1 MAKKLF
7 LADLDLNGNQLIKTR
22 LENLPAHPDV
32 YRPTNNNDPNI
43 EQDYGRVYWNTTD
56 KTAYFLSGYTP
67 GTLVPIWK
75 SLGSGSG
82 GGVLT
87 SPIKFSI
94 AAGKSLGKYVGGT
107 VQNIGQAGW
116 TMEQLMRDIALESLS
131 PTANISITSAQPEYN
146 STNITNIVSFSYTI
160 NTADATIAPG
170 FPKLQYRRGGTG
182 AWINITGAVSPYSHV
197 FTNVADKAS
206 SFDYQLIV
214 EDTAGA
220 TRTVSTS
227 VTPKL
232 YAAPTLTGTPS
243 ATSREKGDIAF
254 PSTTFTINKVSPN
267 TEMTSWQMYAK
278 INNGGEILIGSPA
291 AILSNPHQISLAIAT
306 NETINGQ
313 TVNGLKNADRV
324 DVYVRIIDSVTTTDR
339 LAFTRT
345 FELKKFIGAKTS
357 AIADYRTL
365 TMLAGNTATY
375 SFNPNPGR
383 FHAIAL
389 PGGKTLTSVIT
400 SNNETLTANFLLTSR
415 QIPDAGGTNRTY
427 NVYEYTT
434 DIPFGA
440 GVTFYITMQA

>member
-7 LADLDLNGNQLIKTR
+7 LADIDLNGNQLIKTR
-22 LENLPAHPDV
+22 LENLPTHPAV
-32 YRPTNNNDPNI
+32 YEPTDEDDPNI
-43 EQDYGRVYWNTTD
+43 DQDLGRLYWNTTD

-67 GTLVPIWK
+67 GTFVPIWK

-94 AAGKSLGKYVGGT
+94 ASGKSLGKYVGGT

-131 PTANISITSAQPEYN
+131 PTASISITSAQPEYN
-146 STNITNIVSFSYTI
+146 STDITNVISFSYVI

-170 FPKLQYRRGGTG
+170 FPKLQYRRGGSG
-182 AWINITGAVSPYSHV
+182 AWIDIVGATSPYSHV
-197 FTNVADKAS
+197 FANVADKTS

-227 VTPKL
+227 ITPKL

-254 PSTTFTINKVSPN
+254 PSSNFTINKVSPN

-278 INNGGEILIGSPA
+278 IDNGSEILIGAPA
-291 AILSNPHQISLAIAT
+291 AILSNSHQISLVIAT

-313 TVNGLKNADRV
+313 TVNGLKNADRI
-324 DVYVRIIDSVTTTDR
+324 DVYVRIIDSVTTTNR

-357 AIADYRTL
+357 AITDYRTL
-365 TMLAGNTATY
+365 TMLAGNATTY

-389 PGGKTLTSVIT
+389 PSGKTLTSVTTSNNNTIT
-400 SNNETLTANFLLTSR
+400 SNFTLTSK

-427 NVYEYTT
+427 NVYEYTS
-434 DIPFGA
+434 DVSFEPSVI
-440 GVTFYITMQA
+440 FYITMQA